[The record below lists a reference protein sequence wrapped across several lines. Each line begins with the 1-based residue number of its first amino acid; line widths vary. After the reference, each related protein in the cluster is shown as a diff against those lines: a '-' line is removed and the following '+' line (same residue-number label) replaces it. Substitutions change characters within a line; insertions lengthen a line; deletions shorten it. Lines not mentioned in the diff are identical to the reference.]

1 MIFYLT
7 KSYTNPSPQPQNS
20 WMAYPYTTPL
30 HPTTVEW
37 PIPLPTSDPQNSWL
51 PYPYTNPHPTTVEWP
66 IPQQLNGLS
75 LYLPPTQQ
83 QLNGQSLCR
92 PPPHK
97 SWMAYPY
104 TNILTEKN
112 TLHEMHSDVFV
123 WYSWQYSS
131 ISETQVTLINT
142 KLLLL
147 KSHIEHLRFHMSI
160 PWSTHIYMYQSSKG
174 HTSISWFRLHVYCNI
189 YVTLFWEKW
198 YINDITRLL

>member
-37 PIPLPTSDPQNSWL
+37 PIPLPT
-51 PYPYTNPHPTTVEWP
+51 
-66 IPQQLNGLS
+66 
-75 LYLPPTQQ
+75 PTQQ